1 MLLWSDNPDGVDLLG
16 FKSVAACIADIVTE
30 ATLSPVTVGIE
41 GDWGSGKS
49 SMLGFVEETLQ
60 NNSAVVTVRT
70 SPWEYDPNIDTQ
82 AVLITTILNEL
93 RDHAKSGAYSERA
106 QANLKK
112 LIQRVDMIK
121 VLRLGLKSVTTWTI
135 PDSGS
140 LVDALS
146 GKKTDSLTLEGF
158 RKEFARLIEDLSD
171 VSRVVVL
178 VDDLDRCLPG
188 TVVSIL
194 ETVKLFLS
202 VDKMAFVIAADRRVV
217 GNAIATHYKPSRHA
231 QELGLQYI
239 EKISQVT
246 IPVPKL
252 LRQRDTEVYLSLL
265 ILRYYC
271 TGDELDRLVSRCRA
285 IGRSSDRELVSL
297 ADLEEL
303 TSRFGTSVGGHL
315 SIASILAQQIYI
327 PLEGNPRRVKRFLNA
342 LFLRERA
349 LIAQETPFALVFIA
363 YWMVLEVCHPHQ
375 FEVLV
380 SLFHDIDADADEML
394 RLLQECKTSG
404 VLPGQQND
412 DSLVIQAWLEMV
424 PARMVEETILP
435 YLPVAASLRRTQPTI
450 SGPSRGPSRVAD
462 PSRGPSRV
470 ADPFDPPAPRP
481 PSHPP
486 LIDRGHSMEP
496 PRPAAAGPH
505 DNKPS
510 IDGRPPGTAPVPPLD
525 PKPFPP
531 DARSSTPPSLS

>member
-246 IPVPKL
+246 NSG
-252 LRQRDTEVYLSLL
+252 TEITSST
-265 ILRYYC
+265 RYR
-271 TGDELDRLVSRCRA
+271 GLPLP
-285 IGRSSDRELVSL
+285 SD
-297 ADLEEL
+297 
-303 TSRFGTSVGGHL
+303 
-315 SIASILAQQIYI
+315 
-327 PLEGNPRRVKRFLNA
+327 P
-342 LFLRERA
+342 
-349 LIAQETPFALVFIA
+349 
-363 YWMVLEVCHPHQ
+363 
-375 FEVLV
+375 
-380 SLFHDIDADADEML
+380 
-394 RLLQECKTSG
+394 
-404 VLPGQQND
+404 
-412 DSLVIQAWLEMV
+412 
-424 PARMVEETILP
+424 TIL
-435 YLPVAASLRRTQPTI
+435 LH
-450 SGPSRGPSRVAD
+450 G
-462 PSRGPSRV
+462 
-470 ADPFDPPAPRP
+470 
-481 PSHPP
+481 
-486 LIDRGHSMEP
+486 
-496 PRPAAAGPH
+496 
-505 DNKPS
+505 
-510 IDGRPPGTAPVPPLD
+510 
-525 PKPFPP
+525 
-531 DARSSTPPSLS
+531 

>member
-1 MLLWSDNPDGVDLLG
+1 MS
-16 FKSVAACIADIVTE
+16 
-30 ATLSPVTVGIE
+30 ATP
-41 GDWGSGKS
+41 KS
-49 SMLGFVEETLQ
+49 SWPWVRALLHSVYDQPDAASVGAQFDRVLD
-60 NNSAVVTVRT
+60 AVPTSCPRSPNTSTPPAPTYSRLLRFPRSCDARSGRT
-70 SPWEYDPNIDTQ
+70 
-82 AVLITTILNEL
+82 
-93 RDHAKSGAYSERA
+93 
-106 QANLKK
+106 
-112 LIQRVDMIK
+112 
-121 VLRLGLKSVTTWTI
+121 
-135 PDSGS
+135 
-140 LVDALS
+140 
-146 GKKTDSLTLEGF
+146 
-158 RKEFARLIEDLSD
+158 
-171 VSRVVVL
+171 
-178 VDDLDRCLPG
+178 
-188 TVVSIL
+188 
-194 ETVKLFLS
+194 
-202 VDKMAFVIAADRRVV
+202 
-217 GNAIATHYKPSRHA
+217 TH
-231 QELGLQYI
+231 E
-239 EKISQVT
+239 VT

-252 LRQRDTEVYLSLL
+252 LRQRDTEAYLSLL